1 MPGESKAYN
10 FTLKRNAMIKTF
22 GLEYRETDEFQLSK
36 LVFKSQYINN
46 TMVLMENLFMK
57 HIKKVMSLKD
67 VYISGF
73 KIDHIIREL
82 ISL

>member
-10 FTLKRNAMIKTF
+10 LTLKRKAIIKTF

-57 HIKKVMSLKD
+57 HIKKVVALKD

-82 ISL
+82 IN